1 MSGPDEDTDK
11 IFPPFPETR
20 APNMTGPIPI
30 GPSIRQEF
38 LAHRKDVNFA
48 LSAFAK
54 QLDAALARLY
64 PDVTGASTAR
74 RVANGAVQAGKL
86 GGIVL
91 AVLGVLQVALKA
103 KHPELAGPLGDL
115 LKLFE

>member
-38 LAHRKDVNFA
+38 LAHRRDIEFA

-54 QLDAALARLY
+54 QLDGALGRLA
-64 PDVTGASTAR
+64 PEVTPASAAR
-74 RVANGAVQAGKL
+74 RVASGAALAGKY
-86 GGIVL
+86 GGIIL
-91 AVLGVLQVALKA
+91 AVLATLQVALKA